1 MSICIIYSELMD
13 VVSVE
18 NFMNY
23 IINGIIFDIIYMELG
38 GNEFLFVIIIYDMFF
53 VDGQAFDI
61 FIGLVIDVVGNF
73 LLEVFVFDWIINCI
87 IFNLVIMEIMYNF
100 FGSSDDLEFV
110 EILNVGIDLVI
121 IGGLIFSLE
130 FCFIFL
136 E

>member
-1 MSICIIYSELMD
+1 MYSEFMD

-23 IINGIIFDIIYMELG
+23 IINGIIVDIIYIEFG

-53 VDGQAFDI
+53 VDGQAFDF

-87 IFNLVIMEIMYNF
+87 MFNLVIMEIMYNF
-100 FGSSDDLEFV
+100 FGSSDDFEFV

-121 IGGLIFSLE
+121 IGGLIFSFE